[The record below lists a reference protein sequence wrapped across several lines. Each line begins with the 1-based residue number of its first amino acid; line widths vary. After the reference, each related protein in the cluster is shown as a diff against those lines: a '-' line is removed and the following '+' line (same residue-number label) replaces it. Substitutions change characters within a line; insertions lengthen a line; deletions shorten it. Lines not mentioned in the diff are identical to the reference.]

1 MRRTLAAVLL
11 VALAVCGVAVAK
23 TTAKKPVRP
32 APAKGNP
39 FKIGVIEDRSGPS
52 KSFSQETVKGLV
64 VAAKGLNNGRLF
76 NLAAVKGKKWSGIL
90 GRPIQLVRVDSTG
103 DANLSLTQTRKLI
116 SQHVDA
122 IISTVSSGETL
133 NDRVACAE
141 SKTVCIG
148 PWHAL
153 ASLTQGEGGQW
164 MFTMAPTFQVQAGV
178 VARAIKASGCDSVV
192 IVQDDTAVTSLQ
204 VSITAPSLEGA
215 RVDVKDKVVIPS
227 GSLDMSAQIAKLR
240 QSRPCAVLDLV
251 NPANDNATFLRSY
264 DAAGIDGRVF
274 GLGGIVSSPE
284 VWKLAGKAINGVVAV
299 DVISPNNP
307 YAKEFKKYYAQQ
319 QGKSAP
325 YLSVHVEGLSALTFL
340 KWGIEKAKTSNGPK
354 LKAALETMTKIP
366 SAVGHYGY
374 TQTWTPTDH
383 NGATIRSIVVLEFAN
398 GSPSKL
404 WKTWQPQ

>member
-1 MRRTLAAVLL
+1 LI
-11 VALAVCGVAVAK
+11 ALAVCGVAVA

-32 APAKGNP
+32 APAKGKP

-52 KSFSQETVKGLV
+52 KAFSQETVKGLI
-64 VAAKGLNNGRLF
+64 VAAKGLNSGRLF
-76 NLAAVKGKKWSGIL
+76 NLSYVKGKKMSGIL
-90 GRPIQLVRVDSTG
+90 GRPIQLVRADSTG
-103 DANLSLTQTRKLI
+103 DPNLSLTQTRKLI
-116 SQHVDA
+116 SQGVDA
-122 IISTVSSGETL
+122 IISTVASGETL

-153 ASLTQGEGGQW
+153 AALTQGADGQW
-164 MFTMAPTFQVQAGV
+164 MFTMAPPFQMQATV
-178 VARAIKASGCDSVV
+178 IARAIKASKCESVA

-204 VSITAPSLEGA
+204 VSITGPALEAAG
-215 RVDVKDKVVIPS
+215 VDVKDKVVIPS

-240 QSRPCAVLDLV
+240 QSRPCAVLNLV
-251 NPANDNATFLRSY
+251 NPANDDATFLRAY
-264 DAAGIDGRVF
+264 AAARIGARVF

-284 VWKLAGKAINGVVAV
+284 VWKLAGDAINGVVAV

-307 YAKEFKKYYAQQ
+307 YARQFKTYYAQQ
-319 QGKSAP
+319 QGKDAP
-325 YLSVHVEGLSALTFL
+325 YLSVHVQGLSALTFL
-340 KWGIEKAKTSNGPK
+340 KWGIEKAKTSKGPE

-374 TQTWTPTDH
+374 TQTWTASDH
-383 NGATIRSIVVLEFAN
+383 NGANIRAIVVLEFAN